1 MDKKK
6 GLPSNYI
13 YKLLY
18 FEGKILGAGSGGIFE
33 IGDFYGTPKVEKI
46 SFKGEIRDFIPYKKG
61 YLIVMDEGLF
71 YYERGNLKSL
81 IKSKPPDGKNIIIE
95 RDGSFYYLSHNSIYK
110 LEEDF
115 NFKVFKNFDFTPT
128 TFAFIQENL
137 YLGSKEALYIFSE
150 GKLKFKKKLS
160 FVNTILCDKEN
171 FWIGTED
178 GLYFIQNEKE
188 IKIGLKEGLP
198 SNYIYSLFKDREGN
212 LWIGTDSGLSK
223 LQSMGFEN
231 YYEEEGLLSSSLWAF
246 YELEDGKILFGG
258 EKGIGI
264 FDGKKVKEIPINNL
278 KGDGVR
284 SFASKG
290 KKIFMAFKNLGIYTL
305 YPKENFKIKRLIKDD
320 IRGVFSIYIDL
331 NENLWIATIDGVY
344 KIGKDGKRYFN
355 KDDGLPDDT
364 VFKIIEDGEKNILA
378 LTDKGIAVYEKDKFN
393 ISEKYKVLN
402 GTSTRSIV
410 FEGEDKIY
418 VGTLGDGLFYYNGK
432 EWNNLNEERGF
443 PSNFIWSME
452 KDSLGFLW
460 VGTSKG
466 IVMFAPGYSSL
477 FNTHD
482 GLVGDEVTLNGVLKT
497 RDGKIWFG
505 LVFGAIRIDPYKVE
519 PNLNPPN
526 LFFEKIETEERSL
539 AIKDKIILKPSEK
552 RISIFF
558 NGLSFQDETEVSYI
572 YRLLPQEDWST
583 PSFER
588 KVTYSNLKPG
598 KYSFE
603 IKSRNASGIWNDL
616 PIKIDLE
623 KLPYVYERLSFKIF
637 ILGLFLFLFYF
648 YFRFRTNQI
657 KKSKER
663 LERIVEDKTRE
674 LQERIKE
681 LYVTSTTDYLTKVF
695 NRGYFE
701 KLLKEEVQRAKREE
715 SIIGLAI
722 LDIDNFKDLNDAL
735 GHTHGDLVLTEFGKI
750 LKKSFRSTDIIAR
763 YGGDEFVILFLS
775 TEPEGCIS
783 RLKKLMEEAKGFSKY
798 NLGEKKIQ
806 ISLSVGILFISF
818 KEEKNK
824 VLELEYIRRFADKA
838 LYEAKRRGKDSIV
851 VYNFL

>member
-1 MDKKK
+1 M
-6 GLPSNYI
+6 
-13 YKLLY
+13 
-18 FEGKILGAGSGGIFE
+18 
-33 IGDFYGTPKVEKI
+33 
-46 SFKGEIRDFIPYKKG
+46 
-61 YLIVMDEGLF
+61 
-71 YYERGNLKSL
+71 
-81 IKSKPPDGKNIIIE
+81 
-95 RDGSFYYLSHNSIYK
+95 
-110 LEEDF
+110 
-115 NFKVFKNFDFTPT
+115 
-128 TFAFIQENL
+128 
-137 YLGSKEALYIFSE
+137 
-150 GKLKFKKKLS
+150 
-160 FVNTILCDKEN
+160 
-171 FWIGTED
+171 
-178 GLYFIQNEKE
+178 
-188 IKIGLKEGLP
+188 
-198 SNYIYSLFKDREGN
+198 
-212 LWIGTDSGLSK
+212 
-223 LQSMGFEN
+223 
-231 YYEEEGLLSSSLWAF
+231 
-246 YELEDGKILFGG
+246 
-258 EKGIGI
+258 
-264 FDGKKVKEIPINNL
+264 
-278 KGDGVR
+278 
-284 SFASKG
+284 
-290 KKIFMAFKNLGIYTL
+290 
-305 YPKENFKIKRLIKDD
+305 
-320 IRGVFSIYIDL
+320 
-331 NENLWIATIDGVY
+331 
-344 KIGKDGKRYFN
+344 
-355 KDDGLPDDT
+355 
-364 VFKIIEDGEKNILA
+364 
-378 LTDKGIAVYEKDKFN
+378 
-393 ISEKYKVLN
+393 
-402 GTSTRSIV
+402 
-410 FEGEDKIY
+410 
-418 VGTLGDGLFYYNGK
+418 
-432 EWNNLNEERGF
+432 
-443 PSNFIWSME
+443 
-452 KDSLGFLW
+452 
-460 VGTSKG
+460 
-466 IVMFAPGYSSL
+466 
-477 FNTHD
+477 
-482 GLVGDEVTLNGVLKT
+482 
-497 RDGKIWFG
+497 
-505 LVFGAIRIDPYKVE
+505 
-519 PNLNPPN
+519 
-526 LFFEKIETEERSL
+526 
-539 AIKDKIILKPSEK
+539 
-552 RISIFF
+552 
-558 NGLSFQDETEVSYI
+558 
-572 YRLLPQEDWST
+572 LPQEDWST